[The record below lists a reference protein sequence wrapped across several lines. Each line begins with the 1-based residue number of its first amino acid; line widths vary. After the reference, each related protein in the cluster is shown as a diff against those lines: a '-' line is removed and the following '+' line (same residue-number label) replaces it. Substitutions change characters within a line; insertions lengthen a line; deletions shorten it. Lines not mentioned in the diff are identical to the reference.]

1 MTNALTRSLILE
13 WSRPCRHPLTAA
25 SARPD
30 ACVLTLAA
38 GIWLI
43 IIGITQTIQAFQTR
57 KAANTAR
64 QTVDE
69 VSSRLASALSD

>member
-1 MTNALTRSLILE
+1 LVTLVWPFESIA
-13 WSRPCRHPLTAA
+13 
-25 SARPD
+25 
-30 ACVLTLAA
+30 VLTLAT

-64 QTVDE
+64 HTIDE
-69 VSSRLASALSD
+69 TSRRATTL